1 MTLAPSRAAGAAAA
15 LALVVAAC
23 GGGGDDAA
31 DTTTTPEESTT
42 TTSTTAPATTTSTT
56 STTTTTTSTVPEPVE
71 PAARQPLTGEPLDS
85 EDDVEER
92 PALAVKIDNAPPG
105 RPNQSGF
112 SEADLV
118 FEEIVEGDLTRFA
131 AVFHTQDADPI
142 GPIRSGRTQDVDLLA
157 SLNQPLFAW
166 SGGNAGVT
174 RIIRDADTL
183 TDLNWQ
189 NNVGS
194 YSRGAGPAP
203 NNLYSS
209 TERLYALTPD
219 DHPGA
224 PDQQFGYVLP
234 GEEFG
239 GRSVVEVDLDMASVD
254 VQWTWNDD
262 DEVWERSQEGEPHE
276 EGDGDRIDAAN
287 VIVMAVEYRPSAV
300 DARSPEAQTTGEGI
314 VYVFSGGGFI
324 EGKWERDEATEPI
337 AIVDLEGDPILLT
350 PGRTWIELA
359 DVDDAPSDSDAP
371 IAIDIDF
378 GDEG

>member
-1 MTLAPSRAAGAAAA
+1 MTLAPARAAGAAAA

-31 DTTTTPEESTT
+31 DTTTTSEESTT
-42 TTSTTAPATTTSTT
+42 TTSTTTT
-56 STTTTTTSTVPEPVE
+56 STTTTSSTTTTTTIPEPEE
-71 PAARQPLTGEPLDS
+71 PVARQPLTGEPLDS
-85 EDDVEER
+85 EDDLEER

-118 FEEIVEGDLTRFA
+118 FEEIVEGGFTRFA

-157 SLNQPLFAW
+157 SLNQPLFGW

-174 RIIRDADTL
+174 RIIRDAETL

-194 YSRGAGPAP
+194 YSRGPGPAP

-209 TERLYALTPD
+209 TERLYELTPE

-224 PDQQFGYVLP
+224 PAQQFGYVLP
-234 GEEFG
+234 GDDFG
-239 GRSVVEVDLDMASVD
+239 GQSVVEVDIDMASID

-262 DEVWERSQEGEPHE
+262 DEVWERSQEGDPHE
-276 EGDGDRIDAAN
+276 EGDGDRITSVN
-287 VIVMAVEYRPSAV
+287 IVVMAVEYRPSAV
-300 DARSPEAQTTGEGI
+300 DATSPEAQTTGEGT
-314 VYVFSGGGFI
+314 VYVFSDGGLI
-324 EGKWERDEATEPI
+324 EGKWSREEATEPI
-337 AIVDLEGDPILLT
+337 ALVDLEGEPILLT

-359 DVDDAPSDSDAP
+359 DVDDAPDDSEAP
-371 IAIDIDF
+371 IPIDIDF
-378 GDEG
+378 GDEA